1 MTQIK
6 LYIDSKE
13 KWEAIKA
20 MLEDMNMVYDAQE
33 FSKGISD
40 QEFSLLRQA
49 ESDILEKRL
58 YDFKSHRKI
67 LAG

>member
-20 MLEDMNMVYDAQE
+20 ILEDMNMVYDAQE

>member
-20 MLEDMNMVYDAQE
+20 ILEDMNMVYDAQE

-58 YDFKSHRKI
+58 YDFKSHLKI